1 MSEVS
6 NNFIHRAYFRGKIS
20 KWVKPKFQL
29 RVILGTKQ
37 FLNQFFLI
45 IVTNTVKNQ
54 ILFRKSLVGILNRPA
69 STKSGLD
76 CCNRS
81 TQRTELFKGEGAP
94 GPGVRWGKKL
104 LISIF

>member
-69 STKSGLD
+69 ITKSGLD

-81 TQRTELFKGEGAP
+81 TQRTELFEVEGA
-94 GPGVRWGKKL
+94 PGVRWGKKL